1 MSRCLSRALP
11 SIRSFHR
18 LATTP
23 KLSQFAFSS
32 KAHGESE
39 ENVDKVNALACLV
52 LPRKTKQ
59 KKQTLAQ
66 GLPLSELINFKAGD
80 IIPIK
85 IPEQVVVLAE
95 EMPILRGQF
104 GEHEGNA
111 AVKVED
117 VMEIYDPEDAD
128 IKSAIAQHEQPPGD
142 RNEQ

>member
-1 MSRCLSRALP
+1 MQAL
-11 SIRSFHR
+11 FV
-18 LATTP
+18 
-23 KLSQFAFSS
+23 
-32 KAHGESE
+32 E
-39 ENVDKVNALACLV
+39 
-52 LPRKTKQ
+52 KQ
-59 KKQTLAQ
+59 
-66 GLPLSELINFKAGD
+66 LPLSELINFKAGD